1 MITMNRSGIISGVER
16 VAAWKDL
23 LNDINVFPVADG
35 DTGVNLVTSL
45 SPLRL
50 LEVEADDVIDRMLI
64 AARGNS
70 GNIATLFFSGFL
82 ETWPVENYP
91 LALEAGRDRAYR
103 AVSSP
108 VPGTMLSF
116 FDDLCDSFSEHRPDI
131 NQGAEGKVIA
141 DLVESV
147 KNTTSRLPAL
157 QDAGVIDAG
166 ALGMFIFFETFFL
179 SLAGK
184 EEGYVSILD
193 EFSEG
198 LTLKAG
204 YRAESEMGFCVDLVL
219 EAGENTSDLE
229 EKVSALGE
237 SGIVIREKD
246 RVKVHLHS
254 DDLESVRRD
263 MESLG
268 TIVNWSVDDIDAQVR
283 SFGRNQTGRIHIVTD
298 AAGSLTMDQSRSLGL
313 TLLNSYLNI
322 GDTSKPETYFDP
334 AELYRAM
341 DRGVPVST
349 SQASIFERHH
359 FYSSLC
365 ERFEQVLYLS
375 VGSVFTGNYQTALE
389 WKEKNDTGDTF
400 RVIDSTAA
408 SGRLAVFSL
417 AVQRFAAGDTSL
429 DEVEQYALDIR
440 DHCSEYL
447 FLNQLKFL
455 AAGGRLSKGSAFFG
469 DMLRMKPVIS
479 PLAEG
484 AKKIDVVHTFEQQ
497 VDYALDRVSKEL
509 PLTSRPLVLLEYSDN
524 KETVE
529 GLIYDKIS
537 RLLPQAE
544 ILTGPL
550 SLTSGAHMGPG
561 TWGIAWVPE
570 ECLPEARRGRE

>member
-1 MITMNRSGIISGVER
+1 MITMTRSGIISGVER
-16 VAAWKDL
+16 IAAWKDL

-45 SPLRL
+45 SPLRFL
-50 LEVEADDVIDRMLI
+50 DEKPEDVIDRMLI

-70 GNIATLFFSGFL
+70 GNIASLFFSGFL
-82 ETWPVENYP
+82 ETWPVEDYP
-91 LALEAGRDRAYR
+91 AALEAGRERAYR

-116 FDDLCDSFSEHRPDI
+116 FDDLCRSFTEHRPDI
-131 NQGAEGKVIA
+131 NQGAEGGVIA

-147 KNTTSRLPAL
+147 KSTTSRLPAL

-166 ALGMFIFFETFFL
+166 ALGMFIFFETFL
-179 SLAGK
+179 LALAGK
-184 EEGYVSILD
+184 EEGYVSIID

-198 LTLKAG
+198 LTLKSG
-204 YRAESEMGFCVDLVL
+204 YRAESENGFCVDLVL
-219 EAGENTSDLE
+219 ESGDDTSELE
-229 EKVSALGE
+229 DKVNSLGE

-246 RVKVHLHS
+246 RVKIHLHS

-283 SFGRNQTGRIHIVTD
+283 SFGRNQTGQVHILTD
-298 AAGSLTMDQSRSLGL
+298 AAGSLTMNQSRSLGF

-322 GDTSKPETYFDP
+322 DDISKPETYFDP

-341 DRGVPVST
+341 NRGIPVST
-349 SQASIFERHH
+349 SQASTFERHH
-359 FYSSLC
+359 FYGSIY
-365 ERFEQVLYLS
+365 ERFGYALYLS
-375 VGSVFTGNYQTALE
+375 VGSVFTGNYQTALD
-389 WKEKNDTGDTF
+389 WKEKNDRNDTF

-408 SGRLAVFSL
+408 SGRLAVYSL
-417 AVQRFAAGDTSL
+417 AVQRYASGNASL

-484 AKKIDVVHTFEQQ
+484 AKKMDVVHTFEQQ
-497 VDYALDRVSKEL
+497 LDYALERISGEL
-509 PLTSRPLVLLEYSDN
+509 SPESRPLVLLEYSDN
-524 KETVE
+524 RETVE
-529 GLIYDKIS
+529 GLIYDKVA
-537 RLLPQAE
+537 RLLPRGE
-544 ILTGPL
+544 IMTGPL

-561 TWGIAWVPE
+561 TWGIAWVPGE
-570 ECLPEARRGRE
+570 WLPEAYRGRK